1 MPVTFKHP
9 ETGSNPFERTNMTA
23 KNLSTVATDLIES
36 YSNTAKNVI
45 DAYRAGGERV
55 VTVLEKR
62 WNSALKE
69 SRSELTS
76 EVAKNASAAQLAFSV
91 YYTKGLTQTT
101 KGAELL
107 VSQLVKLA
115 EAGVE
120 RVAANASLFEEKTG
134 MNTLNTIAQV
144 TKPGVVVLSEFAAK
158 MEEKSAKLAGRIAGD
173 RVVNATV
180 KRSTAF
186 AKSRAAKAA

>member
-101 KGAELL
+101 KGAEMV

-115 EAGVE
+115 EASVE

-134 MNTLNTIAQV
+134 LHTLNTIADV
-144 TKPGVVVLSEFAAK
+144 TKPGALALSQLAAK
-158 MEEKSAKLAGRIAGD
+158 IEEKSAQLASKIAGNN
-173 RVVNATV
+173 VTTGSV
-180 KRSTAF
+180 KRASAF
-186 AKSRAAKAA
+186 SQRRAAKAA

>member
-1 MPVTFKHP
+1 
-9 ETGSNPFERTNMTA
+9 MTA
-23 KNLSTVATDLIES
+23 KNLSTVATDLVGC
-36 YSNTAKNVI
+36 YGNTAKNVI

-69 SRSELTS
+69 SRSQLAGD
-76 EVAKNASAAQLAFSV
+76 VAKNASAAQLAFST
-91 YYTKGLTQTT
+91 YYSKGLTQTS
-101 KGAELL
+101 KGAELV

-115 EAGVE
+115 EAGIE

-134 MNTLNTIAQV
+134 LSTLTTIAQV
-144 TKPGVVVLSEFAAK
+144 SKPGVIALSDFAAK
-158 MEEKSAKLAGRIAGD
+158 VEEKSAQLASKIAGNN
-173 RVVNATV
+173 VATATV

-186 AKSRAAKAA
+186 AQRRAAKAA